1 MQRYFDAVQ
10 NRAGEALVGASVTV
24 YIGGTT
30 TPATLYSDNGV
41 TPTANPLTT
50 NVDGEYAFYAANGT
64 YTLVITATNYDS
76 ETKPGTVLFDP
87 TDVGAALP
95 LIGTG
100 LRANEAGYRTV
111 PQNLKTINYTITAS
125 DSGGHIFT
133 ATSGLT
139 FTLPANS
146 VVPFPIGTAIGFVN
160 GSSGNISI
168 GINTDSLFL
177 AGTATSGTRTLAQNG
192 VATAVKATSTT
203 WIIFGPGLS

>member
-10 NRAGEALVGASVTV
+10 NRAGDALVGASVMV

-64 YTLVITATNYDS
+64 YTLVITAANYDS

-100 LRANEAGYRTV
+100 LRPSEAGYRTV
-111 PQNLKTINYTITAS
+111 PQNLKTVNYTITAS

-146 VVPFPIGTAIGFVN
+146 VVPFPVGTAIGFVN
-160 GSSGNISI
+160 GSSGDIFVNVNSD
-168 GINTDSLFL
+168 TLYL
-177 AGTATSGTRTLAQNG
+177 AGTTTSGTRTISQNG